1 MRKSVLVNALLAIL
15 TIGIVLGAF
24 VSFQRKRSSFERI
37 DFTFQRDNGPII
49 VKTVDPGSNADR
61 AGLRAG
67 DVILLIGATP
77 TTEVGCVKKTMRSIG
92 QEVPMVINSGGSV
105 VTIQYRPPELKVDI
119 PYLILSFI
127 GFIYLAIGLFTL
139 FRGETSESRLF
150 YFVTLLS
157 FVVYVYTPAGDIDW
171 SYKTL
176 QMAEELASIFL
187 PPLTLHFFLLFP
199 RPIIR
204 ERKWLVWMY
213 VPPVLLTLWN
223 FNVLIFNNAVAI
235 TDVRRS
241 LELIRRWELL
251 DFGLYFLLAVIAL
264 AFTYSRSAPV
274 GKKQIKWIYLGLAI
288 GFLPFLGIYII
299 PYLAT
304 GNVAPV
310 YTTLSLLPL
319 AFIPLAFA
327 VSIL

>member
-67 DVILLIGATP
+67 DVILLIGSTP
-77 TTEVGCVKKTMRSIG
+77 TTEVGGVQKTLRGIG
-92 QEVPMVINSGGSV
+92 QKVPMVINRGGEV
-105 VTIQYRPPELKVDI
+105 VTLEYRPPELKVDI

-139 FRGETSESRLF
+139 FRGATSESRLF

-176 QMAEELASIFL
+176 QMTEELASIFL
-187 PPLTLHFFLLFP
+187 PPLALHFFLLFP
-199 RPIIR
+199 RPVIEDRRWI
-204 ERKWLVWMY
+204 WAMY
-213 VPPVLLTLWN
+213 LPPVLLAFWTLDLLV
-223 FNVLIFNNAVAI
+223 FANAVAI
-235 TDVRRS
+235 LPPRAALQV
-241 LELIRRWELL
+241 INRWEMLH
-251 DFGLYFLLAVIAL
+251 FAIYFTLAVVAL
-264 AFTYSRSAPV
+264 
-274 GKKQIKWIYLGLAI
+274 
-288 GFLPFLGIYII
+288 
-299 PYLAT
+299 
-304 GNVAPV
+304 
-310 YTTLSLLPL
+310 
-319 AFIPLAFA
+319 
-327 VSIL
+327 